1 MYDNPPAAIALAGG
15 TKLPEEMIK
24 ETVRH
29 FEDFYEEVFLEM
41 ANFGEVEDLVVCDNI
56 GDHIIG
62 SVYVKFYDENDAE
75 RAMKSLSGRY
85 YAGKLIMPEY
95 SPVTNFRDAK
105 CRQYEEGSCSRGGY
119 CNFMH
124 LKYVSR
130 SFKKSLIR
138 QMYEE
143 HPEFL
148 KRKKERESERKRS
161 PERSPRRKGS
171 NSPRKR
177 NRHSKSR
184 SRDRE
189 RRDHGDRDRDRRD
202 RNRGGDRDDRRGG
215 GGDRDRERDRKHK
228 KRSHRSRSGSSPRDR
243 RSRSPR
249 DQAPSGGG
257 GGGFPRTSEE
267 RRAMIASWNQ
277 EAPGNQQ

>member
-1 MYDNPPAAIALAGG
+1 MTIHQLLLLWPEVSIVVNIHSIIFSG

-105 CRQYEEGSCSRGGY
+105 CRQYEEGSCSR
-119 CNFMH
+119 
-124 LKYVSR
+124 
-130 SFKKSLIR
+130 
-138 QMYEE
+138 
-143 HPEFL
+143 
-148 KRKKERESERKRS
+148 KESIVIF
-161 PERSPRRKGS
+161 
-171 NSPRKR
+171 N
-177 NRHSKSR
+177 N
-184 SRDRE
+184 
-189 RRDHGDRDRDRRD
+189 
-202 RNRGGDRDDRRGG
+202 
-215 GGDRDRERDRKHK
+215 K
-228 KRSHRSRSGSSPRDR
+228 KRWRVLQFH
-243 RSRSPR
+243 
-249 DQAPSGGG
+249 A
-257 GGGFPRTSEE
+257 FEVCVE
-267 RRAMIASWNQ
+267 II
-277 EAPGNQQ
+277 

>member
-1 MYDNPPAAIALAGG
+1 MYDNPPAAIALSGG

-41 ANFGEVEDLVVCDNI
+41 ANFGEIEDMMVCDNI

-62 SVYVKFYDENDAE
+62 NVYVKYFDEDDAE
-75 RAMKSLSGRY
+75 RASKALTGRY
-85 YAGKLIMPEY
+85 YAGKLIVPEY

-130 SFKKSLIR
+130 SFKKSLMR
-138 QMYEE
+138 QMYED

-148 KRKKERESERKRS
+148 QKKKERDSERRNKS
-161 PERSPRRKGS
+161 PEKSPRRRS
-171 NSPRKR
+171 RSPKKTSRR
-177 NRHSKSR
+177 RSR
-184 SRDRE
+184 SRSKGRDKERE
-189 RRDHGDRDRDRRD
+189 RGERGDRDRDRKQKKKRS
-202 RNRGGDRDDRRGG
+202 RSRSKRRS
-215 GGDRDRERDRKHK
+215 DSRDRERE
-228 KRSHRSRSGSSPRDR
+228 RSAGSPRGKNGG
-243 RSRSPR
+243 
-249 DQAPSGGG
+249 GGG

-277 EAPGNQQ
+277 EGGDNNE

>member
-1 MYDNPPAAIALAGG
+1 MADRLARIIGTEEDKVNCPFYFKIGSCRHGDNCTRTHLKPTMSQTMLLTHMYDNPPAAIALAGG

-41 ANFGEVEDLVVCDNI
+41 ANFGEIEDLAVCDNI

-62 SVYVKFYDENDAE
+62 SVYVKYYDENDAE
-75 RAMKSLSGRY
+75 RAMKSLTGRY

-138 QMYEE
+138 QMYED
-143 HPEFL
+143 HPEYL
-148 KRKKERESERKRS
+148 KKKKE
-161 PERSPRRKGS
+161 
-171 NSPRKR
+171 
-177 NRHSKSR
+177 
-184 SRDRE
+184 
-189 RRDHGDRDRDRRD
+189 
-202 RNRGGDRDDRRGG
+202 
-215 GGDRDRERDRKHK
+215 
-228 KRSHRSRSGSSPRDR
+228 
-243 RSRSPR
+243 
-249 DQAPSGGG
+249 
-257 GGGFPRTSEE
+257 
-267 RRAMIASWNQ
+267 
-277 EAPGNQQ
+277 